1 MDADEEQDAHAAP
14 ARGAR
19 MMRTVREH
27 PVTVGVFVVG
37 VAAGILLAFVLP
49 IAPDDMP
56 AWKRVLGGAILGG
69 WLALF
74 PLGFR
79 LFE

>member
-1 MDADEEQDAHAAP
+1 MDPSPGSESRPDASQ
-14 ARGAR
+14 GAR
-19 MMRTVREH
+19 LARALREH

-37 VAAGILLAFVLP
+37 VISGIVLAFVLP

-79 LFE
+79 LFD

>member
-1 MDADEEQDAHAAP
+1 MTATDGP
-14 ARGAR
+14 GGRGR
-19 MMRTVREH
+19 LSRTVREH
-27 PVTVGVFVVG
+27 PVTVGIFVAG
-37 VAAGILLAFVLP
+37 VAAGIVLAFVLP

-56 AWKRVLGGAILGG
+56 AWKRILGGAILGG